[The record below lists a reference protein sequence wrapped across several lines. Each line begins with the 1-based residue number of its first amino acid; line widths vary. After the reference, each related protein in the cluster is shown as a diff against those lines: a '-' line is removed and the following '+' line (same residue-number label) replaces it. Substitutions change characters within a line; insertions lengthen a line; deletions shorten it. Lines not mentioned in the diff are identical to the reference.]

1 MEYTCL
7 FAFTSLCL
15 TSSAE
20 LLEIAVSKL
29 KQGVVVRKYFYQLW
43 LQLLADGVVDPMN
56 NKHHECK
63 VRKTRARG
71 FAKCTKCECLNAK
84 IAEAVTNEEMEVHL
98 NELRLHHESVKQDRV
113 EVARI
118 ARLCKSDPR
127 HVGFMIDAVDKKK
140 FQIPTTERDSKSL
153 HKLKRLIQK
162 ITGVQW
168 FHDDSI
174 HLYQN
179 LPDVPT
185 GGNLTMTIM
194 MEIFKNP
201 RVQGATDLYVNFDGA
216 SDNICYHVFY
226 GLAYLLYSARQTGW
240 PLQRIHILRFKVVFI
255 FISITLHSRALT
267 SNNSNTHTAT
277 KLLVC
282 FFTGRTHS

>member
-1 MEYTCL
+1 MRDL
-7 FAFTSLCL
+7 
-15 TSSAE
+15 
-20 LLEIAVSKL
+20 AVSK
-29 KQGVVVRKYFYQLW
+29 KATKTPPVVKRYFYQLW
-43 LQLLADGVVDPMN
+43 LELLEQGVVDPLN
-56 NKHHECK
+56 GKHHECK

-71 FAKCTKCECLNAK
+71 FAKCNTCECLNAK
-84 IAEAVTNEEMEVHL
+84 IADALTHEEMQIHL
-98 NELRLHHESVKQDRV
+98 NALREHHESVKQDRV

-127 HVGFMIDAVDKKK
+127 HVGFMIDAVDKHK

-168 FHDDSI
+168 FHDDSV
-174 HLYQN
+174 HLYQS

-194 MEIFKNP
+194 LEIFKNP
-201 RVQGATDLYVNFDGA
+201 RVQRATDLYVNFDGA
-216 SDNICYHVFY
+216 SDNICFHVFN
-226 GLAYLLYSARQTGW
+226 GLAYLLYSARQAGW

-255 FISITLHSRALT
+255 
-267 SNNSNTHTAT
+267 
-277 KLLVC
+277 VV
-282 FFTGRTHS
+282 